1 MGVRV
6 ARTASGTRFAV
17 AAAFAC
23 LTLLPASSRAQGAD
37 TPPPP
42 QLSRLCEAPSA
53 DIATSAPLPRTVEK
67 LRKGGNLRVLA
78 IGTSGLAAGWGPG
91 APKTYQAQIEAI
103 LEQAFK
109 GLNVVMVNRGVSG
122 EVAALTAERLK
133 VQVALEKPDVVLWQ
147 VGTNDALARV
157 PAEDFERS
165 LRETVSWLKE
175 HSVDVIL
182 VGLQYSP
189 KLATDENYAAIRGAL
204 RHAAAVENV
213 PLVRRYAAMEFIE
226 RGRKGEIAPIDTTD
240 LNDLGYRCMAEHIAR
255 AMVVS
260 AFPKAVLSPGP
271 KAPMPDQATRRSMP
285 SDGMR

>member
-1 MGVRV
+1 MAVRV
-6 ARTASGTRFAV
+6 ARTASGALRAL
-17 AAAFAC
+17 AAASLCC
-23 LTLLPASSRAQGAD
+23 LTALPGSAAAQVAEAPP
-37 TPPPP
+37 PPPP

-53 DIATSAPLPRTVEK
+53 DITSAAPLPRTVEK
-67 LRKGGNLRVLA
+67 LRKGGELRVLA
-78 IGTSGLAAGWGPG
+78 IGTSAVGGAGSP
-91 APKTYQAQIEAI
+91 PKNYQAQVEAI

-122 EVAALTAERLK
+122 EVAALTAERIKL
-133 VQVALEKPDVVLWQ
+133 QVALEKPDVVLWQ

-157 PAEDFERS
+157 SAEDFERS
-165 LRETVSWLKE
+165 VRETVQWLKE
-175 HSVDVIL
+175 HRVDVIL

-189 KLATDENYAAIRGAL
+189 KLAADENYAAIRGAL
-204 RHAAAVENV
+204 RQVAASENV
-213 PLVRRYAAMEFIE
+213 PLVRRYAAMEFLE

-271 KAPMPDQATRRSMP
+271 KPAAPE
-285 SDGMR
+285 

>member
-1 MGVRV
+1 M
-6 ARTASGTRFAV
+6 
-17 AAAFAC
+17 
-23 LTLLPASSRAQGAD
+23 TLLPATSRAQVPDA
-37 TPPPP
+37 PPPP
-42 QLSRLCEAPSA
+42 ELSRLCEAPSA
-53 DIATSAPLPRTVEK
+53 DISTSAPLPRTVEK
-67 LRKGGNLRVLA
+67 LRRGGKLRVLA
-78 IGTSGLAAGWGPG
+78 IGTSALASAGGTGVHKP
-91 APKTYQAQIEAI
+91 YQAQVEAI

-109 GLNVVMVNRGVSG
+109 GLDVVMVNRGVSG

-133 VQVALEKPDVVLWQ
+133 MQVALERPDVVLWQ

-165 LRETVSWLKE
+165 LREMVRWLKD
-175 HSVDVIL
+175 HAVDVIL

-189 KLATDENYAAIRGAL
+189 QLAADEHYVAIRDAL
-204 RHAAAVENV
+204 RRSAAAENV
-213 PLVRRYAAMEFIE
+213 PLVRRNAAMEFIE

-240 LNDLGYRCMAEHIAR
+240 LNDTGYRCMAEHIAR

-271 KAPMPDQATRRSMP
+271 KAAGPDQATRRSMP

>member
-1 MGVRV
+1 MVVRV
-6 ARTASGTRFAV
+6 ARTASGTRFPFAV
-17 AAAFAC
+17 ACTC
-23 LTLLPASSRAQGAD
+23 LSLLPLPSLAQAPEA
-37 TPPPP
+37 PPPP

-53 DIATSAPLPRTVEK
+53 DITTTAPLPRTVEK

-78 IGTSGLAAGWGPG
+78 LGTSALAGGG
-91 APKTYQAQIEAI
+91 GSGSPKTYQGQIEAI

-165 LRETVSWLKE
+165 VRETVSWLKE
-175 HSVDVIL
+175 HAVDVIL

-226 RGRKGEIAPIDTTD
+226 RGRKGEITPIDTTD

-260 AFPKAVLSPGP
+260 AFPKAILSPGP
-271 KAPMPDQATRRSMP
+271 KAAVPDQATRRSMP